1 MTNTQAAT
9 LRVTGKQR
17 VDPRPCEHL
26 SLKLERDDSGFFTG
40 NYQCIVC
47 GESPALKHQ

>member
-1 MTNTQAAT
+1 MTNAQAVAV
-9 LRVTGKQR
+9 RVTGKQR

-40 NYQCIVC
+40 NYQCIAC
-47 GESPALKHQ
+47 GESVAKKL